1 MKLHENQLLIT
12 SAGRSVDRVGP
23 DGVSG
28 ELACQV
34 RIAELNVSC
43 VLVGGPGLLLALLDC
58 GLVKPVS
65 NAVDGEGTEADTAT
79 NGKNCLGEAGGES
92 GKVVQLAVSVA
103 VLAVVAV
110 QCTDVVGHPPI
121 RQSERHG
128 RAKRA

>member
-92 GKVVQLAVSVA
+92 GKVVQLAVSVSFWYA
-103 VLAVVAV
+103 CGVDSLMKTGLLCA
-110 QCTDVVGHPPI
+110 
-121 RQSERHG
+121 
-128 RAKRA
+128 RAKSSARL